1 MTFDCVLNWRT
12 GFKSLQTKHE
22 IAVTRL
28 IIQMLIVNVNIF
40 AICIYFLCQIT
51 AIVLLFFGFVLKQIT
66 LKYAELCDS
75 MFIGCSRGFFLY
87 CSVFLQWKFFKVTNV
102 KVEFCKNVILVILIK
117 QRSFFVLL
125 FLFDIPIFKRV
136 LIHSLVAC
144 IYTLIHH
151 LDNPERYY
159 LQGNAKNSN
168 EVD

>member
-75 MFIGCSRGFFLY
+75 MFIGCSRVFFLY

-117 QRSFFVLL
+117 QRSFL
-125 FLFDIPIFKRV
+125 FCYFY
-136 LIHSLVAC
+136 LIYPYLNGFWFTAWLHAF
-144 IYTLIHH
+144 IH
-151 LDNPERYY
+151 
-159 LQGNAKNSN
+159 
-168 EVD
+168 

>member
-1 MTFDCVLNWRT
+1 MNIKPNMTFDCVLNWRT

-75 MFIGCSRGFFLY
+75 MFIGCSRVFFY
-87 CSVFLQWKFFKVTNV
+87 IVRFSFNENFLKLQMLKLNFV
-102 KVEFCKNVILVILIK
+102 KM
-117 QRSFFVLL
+117 SFL
-125 FLFDIPIFKRV
+125 
-136 LIHSLVAC
+136 
-144 IYTLIHH
+144 
-151 LDNPERYY
+151 
-159 LQGNAKNSN
+159 
-168 EVD
+168 